1 VKRVLSLTRGRT
13 EFTYY
18 PGMVRVPQGSAPDFK
33 NKSYR
38 ITADVEIP
46 DGGAEGVLVRKVG
59 DSMALGYALL
69 QGKPVFYYNLVVVQ
83 PRGNRSYFGFKL

>member
-1 VKRVLSLTRGRT
+1 MKRVLSLTRGRT

-46 DGGAEGVLVRKVG
+46 DGGAEGVLVTQGGRFNG
-59 DSMALGYALL
+59 LGLYPAS
-69 QGKPVFYYNLVVVQ
+69 G
-83 PRGNRSYFGFKL
+83 